1 MKILKRD
8 MENCGIKGF
17 IFLFFLTILLPMV
30 LSTCE
35 EGQIDINSAS
45 LQDLDKLSGVGA
57 VKAQA
62 IIDSRP
68 FNSVGDLIKVY
79 GIGEATLE
87 KIRQQGLA
95 CVADEKENKENQKD
109 DKPEEEIEQ
118 EQGKD
123 EQGKDEQEQDKIILP
138 EEKTFKESRNVTR
151 TSKSIIK
158 LNSKNTE
165 SEVIYE
171 SKNEKIRIYAV
182 YAFCLLLIFII
193 IILLRR

>member
-8 MENCGIKGF
+8 MENCLINNLI
-17 IFLFFLTILLPMV
+17 IFLFLLFLAIPLV
-30 LSTCE
+30 FSACQ

-123 EQGKDEQEQDKIILP
+123 EQEQDKIILP